1 MQRSLLEKWKYRHL
15 ITSIQITGKK
25 CNKRIKQTL
34 IWNYARRSSL
44 IYIFYSYVW
53 NKTICKF
60 RRCIGKRYINKRDVF
75 YLIMLTIRISNNSS
89 SYVGYKQDTET
100 VSCCCNFFQTLFSP
114 NTKVKVLEIN
124 HSMCWCNDIDF
135 SNYKRKNKNT
145 HPNNIPV
152 MGQFIFCCLHHF

>member
-100 VSCCCNFFQTLFSP
+100 VPAVAT
-114 NTKVKVLEIN
+114 
-124 HSMCWCNDIDF
+124 F
-135 SNYKRKNKNT
+135 SNTFFTEHKSKSTWDKSQHVLVQWYWFFELQAKK
-145 HPNNIPV
+145 
-152 MGQFIFCCLHHF
+152 

>member
-60 RRCIGKRYINKRDVF
+60 RQCIGKRYINKREVF
-75 YLIMLTIRISNNSS
+75 YVIMLTIRISNKLS
-89 SYVGYKQDTET
+89 SYVRYKQEKNCSLPLQLFQNTIFTEHKSKST
-100 VSCCCNFFQTLFSP
+100 WDKSQHVLVQWYWFFELQA
-114 NTKVKVLEIN
+114 KK
-124 HSMCWCNDIDF
+124 
-135 SNYKRKNKNT
+135 
-145 HPNNIPV
+145 
-152 MGQFIFCCLHHF
+152 